1 MSEYPYYPTYRGMIF
16 GSFKELDRFKE
27 LEKKMKQGLIS
38 DLYRNASFEICP
50 ERYGNKQAQY
60 YIADFI
66 YNEGGK
72 RIAEDAR
79 KTRKEARNFTNLK
92 KHYSLQTTQSLF
104 SVKYS
109 RCKHGE

>member
-38 DLYRNASFEICP
+38 DLYRNVKFEICP

-79 KTRKEARNFTNLK
+79 KGEERSTELYRLK
-92 KHYSLQTTQSLF
+92 KALF
-104 SVKYS
+104 LANYPEFIF
-109 RCKHGE
+109 REI

>member
-50 ERYGNKQAQY
+50 ERYGNKQALF

-79 KTRKEARNFTNLK
+79 KDEERSTELYKLK
-92 KHYSLQTTQSLF
+92 KALF
-104 SVKYS
+104 LANYPEFIF
-109 RCKHGE
+109 REI

>member
-79 KTRKEARNFTNLK
+79 KNEERSTELYKLK
-92 KHYSLQTTQSLF
+92 KALF
-104 SVKYS
+104 LANYPEFIF
-109 RCKHGE
+109 REI

>member
-27 LEKKMKQGLIS
+27 LEKRMKQGLIS
-38 DLYRNASFEICP
+38 DLYRNVKFEICP
-50 ERYGNKQAQY
+50 ERYGNKQAHY

-79 KTRKEARNFTNLK
+79 DAEERRTELYKLK
-92 KHYSLQTTQSLF
+92 KALF
-104 SVKYS
+104 LANYPEFIFREV
-109 RCKHGE
+109 